1 MLRILICD
9 DDQAQLN
16 YLRDRIR
23 TLCDQNSTAAIIHSF
38 DDAGSIPQQ
47 LLRDHDIA
55 FLDIDFREKGYNGIH
70 IAKELRQAN
79 QDSVIIFVTNYIEYA
94 PEGYEV
100 QAFRYLLK
108 SETDSKLE
116 RYLLDAVTKSQEQQ
130 EKITFT
136 ISGEPITIALRDI
149 LYIEAQAHNAVIHI
163 CAKKDS
169 SSDQERAHQ
178 HGHRYALYSYLNSCS
193 CHSYLADPGNPCHD
207 HRCAACGHLR
217 FLLQCRKFKNGRSC
231 RKFQQSGVR
240 NDDRHGPYRDLLP

>member
-169 SSDQERAHQ
+169 SSD
-178 HGHRYALYSYLNSCS
+178 
-193 CHSYLADPGNPCHD
+193 
-207 HRCAACGHLR
+207 HLR
-217 FLLQCRKFKNGRSC
+217 IYSSLKKLETQLSSKGFLRIQKSFLANMRRMKRFQSTGAELDNGIVLPVSPKTYAQRKA
-231 RKFQQSGVR
+231 Q
-240 NDDRHGPYRDLLP
+240 YLLWKGGH